1 MMNLW
6 AILWKLQKD
15 TNFRTKRLLVMTEL
29 KNIMVAVDFNDS
41 VGDLLGFAES
51 LALKYESKIWLV
63 HVAEPDPDFVG
74 MVTGPQYIRD
84 MKAED
89 LREEHKTLQSLREA
103 FLDEEIESEALTI
116 QGSTV
121 DAVLDEAEKLQIDLI
136 VVGTHKHGF
145 LYNLLAESVS
155 VELLKKINIPMLSI
169 PIEED

>member
-1 MMNLW
+1 MM
-6 AILWKLQKD
+6 
-15 TNFRTKRLLVMTEL
+15 EL

-41 VGDLLGFAES
+41 VGDLLSFAES
-51 LALKYESKIWLV
+51 LASTYGSKVWIV

-89 LREEHKTLQSLREA
+89 LREEHKTLQNLREV
-103 FLDEEIESEALTI
+103 FFDEEIESEALTI

-121 DAVLDEAEKLQIDLI
+121 DAVLEEAEKLEIDLL

-145 LYNLLAESVS
+145 LYNLLSESVS

-169 PIEED
+169 PINED

>member
-1 MMNLW
+1 M
-6 AILWKLQKD
+6 
-15 TNFRTKRLLVMTEL
+15 EL

-41 VGDLLGFAES
+41 VGDLLNFAES
-51 LALKYESKIWLV
+51 LASTYESKVWIV

-89 LREEHKTLQSLREA
+89 LKEEHKTLQSLREA
-103 FLDEEIESEALTI
+103 FFDEEIDSEALTI

-121 DAVLDEAEKLQIDLI
+121 DAVLEEAEKLNIDLL

-145 LYNLLAESVS
+145 LYNLLSESVS

-169 PIEED
+169 PINED

>member
-1 MMNLW
+1 MM
-6 AILWKLQKD
+6 
-15 TNFRTKRLLVMTEL
+15 EL

-41 VGDLLGFAES
+41 VGDLLSFAES
-51 LALKYESKIWLV
+51 LASTYGSKVWIV

-74 MVTGPQYIRD
+74 MVTGPQYICD

-89 LREEHKTLQSLREA
+89 LKEEHKTLQSLREA
-103 FLDEEIESEALTI
+103 FFDEEINSEALTI

-121 DAVLDEAEKLQIDLI
+121 DAVLEEAEKLNIDLL

-145 LYNLLAESVS
+145 LYNLLSESVS

-169 PIEED
+169 PINED

>member
-1 MMNLW
+1 MM
-6 AILWKLQKD
+6 
-15 TNFRTKRLLVMTEL
+15 EL

-41 VGDLLGFAES
+41 VGDLLSFAES
-51 LALKYESKIWLV
+51 LASNYGAKVWIV

-89 LREEHKTLQSLREA
+89 LREEHKTLQNLREV
-103 FLDEEIESEALTI
+103 FFDDEIESEALTI

-121 DAVLDEAEKLQIDLI
+121 DAVLEEAEKLEIDLL

-145 LYNLLAESVS
+145 LYNLLSESVS

-169 PIEED
+169 PINED

>member
-1 MMNLW
+1 
-6 AILWKLQKD
+6 
-15 TNFRTKRLLVMTEL
+15 MTEL

>member
-1 MMNLW
+1 MMSLW

-103 FLDEEIESEALTI
+103 FLDGEIESEALTI

-145 LYNLLAESVS
+145 LYNLLSESVS

>member
-1 MMNLW
+1 MM
-6 AILWKLQKD
+6 
-15 TNFRTKRLLVMTEL
+15 EL

-41 VGDLLGFAES
+41 VGDLLSFAES
-51 LALKYESKIWLV
+51 LASTYGSKVWIV

-89 LREEHKTLQSLREA
+89 LKEEHKTLQSLREA
-103 FLDEEIESEALTI
+103 FFDEEINSEALTI

-121 DAVLDEAEKLQIDLI
+121 DAVLEEAEKLNIDLL

-145 LYNLLAESVS
+145 LYNLLSESVS

-169 PIEED
+169 PINEE

>member
-1 MMNLW
+1 
-6 AILWKLQKD
+6 
-15 TNFRTKRLLVMTEL
+15 MTDL
-29 KNIMVAVDFNDS
+29 KNILVAVDFNDS
-41 VGDLLGFAES
+41 VGDLLSFAES
-51 LALKYESKIWLV
+51 LAMKYEAKIWLL

-89 LREEHKTLQSLREA
+89 LREEHKTLQSLRKT
-103 FLDEEIESEALTI
+103 FLDEEVESEALTI

-121 DAVLDEAEKLQIDLI
+121 DAVLEEADKLNIDLI
-136 VVGTHKHGF
+136 IVGTHKHGF

-169 PIEED
+169 PIDEE

>member
-1 MMNLW
+1 M
-6 AILWKLQKD
+6 
-15 TNFRTKRLLVMTEL
+15 EL

-41 VGDLLGFAES
+41 VGDLLSFAES
-51 LALKYESKIWLV
+51 LASNSGSNVWIV

-89 LREEHKTLQSLREA
+89 LKEEHKTLQSLREA
-103 FLDEEIESEALTI
+103 FFDEEINSEALTI

-121 DAVLDEAEKLQIDLI
+121 DAVLEEAEKLNIDLL

-145 LYNLLAESVS
+145 LYNLLSESVS
-155 VELLKKINIPMLSI
+155 VELLNKINIPMLSI
-169 PIEED
+169 PINED

>member
-1 MMNLW
+1 
-6 AILWKLQKD
+6 
-15 TNFRTKRLLVMTEL
+15 MTEL

-41 VGDLLGFAES
+41 VGDLLSFAES

-89 LREEHKTLQSLREA
+89 LREEHKSLQSLREA
-103 FLDEEIESEALTI
+103 FLDDEIESEALTI

-121 DAVLDEAEKLQIDLI
+121 DAVLEEAEKLQIDLM

-145 LYNLLAESVS
+145 LYNLLSESVS
-155 VELLKKINIPMLSI
+155 VELLKKLNIPMLSI
-169 PIEED
+169 PIDEE

>member
-1 MMNLW
+1 MM
-6 AILWKLQKD
+6 
-15 TNFRTKRLLVMTEL
+15 EL

-41 VGDLLGFAES
+41 VGDLLSFAES
-51 LALKYESKIWLV
+51 LASTYGSKVWIV

-74 MVTGPQYIRD
+74 MVNGPQYIRD

-89 LREEHKTLQSLREA
+89 LKEEHKTLQSLREA
-103 FLDEEIESEALTI
+103 FFDEEIDSEALTI

-121 DAVLDEAEKLQIDLI
+121 DAVLEEAEKLNIDLL

-145 LYNLLAESVS
+145 LYNLLSESVS

-169 PIEED
+169 PINED